1 MKNKR
6 FVPYE
11 KLSKKKKKELDRQK
25 RQTWGDFDPT
35 TRVEQLGYS
44 RSDKKKETKKRID
57 EETE

>member
-1 MKNKR
+1 MKEKK

-35 TRVEQLGYS
+35 TRVESLGYD
-44 RSDKKKETKKRID
+44 RNEEKRKN
-57 EETE
+57 

>member
-35 TRVEQLGYS
+35 TRLIICKKI
-44 RSDKKKETKKRID
+44 SDKIAFFSLLVI
-57 EETE
+57 